1 MKNRWFKIV
10 AKDDTAEISIFG
22 DIGASWW
29 GDSLTAAEFKKEF
42 DAIIAW
48 LDAWNRKQR
57 RKEVFAWWYALKSW
71 WANWS

>member
-1 MKNRWFKIV
+1 MGEDVMEHR
-10 AKDDTAEISIFG
+10 DPHMTQ
-22 DIGASWW
+22 
-29 GDSLTAAEFKKEF
+29 KEF